1 MNFSPLMCILQG
13 ARLLAHPSFDFP
25 GALKEL
31 LKHSPNLNARDVAGN
46 TSLMF
51 CTNYGSNSTTLR
63 LATVLIKAGAE
74 INARNRYGATALF
87 EPVMNGNLE
96 AVRLLMES
104 NIDHTIADY
113 EGTTIEKLLLRPAV
127 RSLFRDIL
135 AKRRTQQ
142 MRADGDIG
150 KCALCGNPA
159 KLRCSRC
166 QRAWYCTSDCQRT
179 HWASVHKRECN
190 PTTVIVRTIPLAPEL
205 SRIVPIASSSRDGA
219 CPAFGDS
226 MAVKVQGS
234 DPGIPML
241 VCDRTRSY
249 TRQILATDVAS
260 KLVQSYVRKEHGKAY
275 FQTVAGVDD
284 TLTFTL
290 PALEPK
296 PW

>member
-1 MNFSPLMCILQG
+1 MITYPPL
-13 ARLLAHPSFDFP
+13 DFP

-31 LKHSPNLNARDVAGN
+31 LKHSPNLNARDAGGY
-46 TSLMF
+46 TSLMV
-51 CTNYGSNSTTLR
+51 CTYYGCKSTTLR
-63 LATVLIKAGAE
+63 LAKMLINAGAE
-74 INARNRYGATALF
+74 INAQNRFGATALF
-87 EPVMNGNLE
+87 EPVMTGDLE

-113 EGTTIEKLLLRPAV
+113 EGTTIESLLVRPAV
-127 RSLFRDIL
+127 RSLYHDVL

-150 KCALCGNPA
+150 TCASCGNPA
-159 KLRCSRC
+159 ELRCSRC

-179 HWASVHKRECN
+179 HWASVHKRDCN
-190 PTTVIVRTIPLAPEL
+190 PITVIVRTIPLAPF
-205 SRIVPIASSSRDGA
+205 SRIMPIASSSRDGA

-226 MAVKVQGS
+226 MVVKVQGG
-234 DPGIPML
+234 DPAIPML
-241 VCDRTRSY
+241 VYDRTRSY
-249 TRQILATDVAS
+249 TRQILATDDAS
-260 KLVQSYVRKEHGKAY
+260 KLIQSYVRKEHGKAY